1 MYKAGVDKKK
11 NTEGFHYACN
21 ILCRSNEVN
30 FIAMIHNVFPL
41 YVLFFLIY
49 LVIHK
54 SLHRK
59 KVEVNIKNGIGVEDN
74 RIKHIRVKHRQKVLT
89 VITVPDVL
97 TSVVWNFQLC
107 VCIRITELS
116 IYIEQTVLTLWSK
129 MFKSTFLGN
138 SSVICLRMMAHRIKH
153 CVKNTECVKY

>member
-89 VITVPDVL
+89 VITVPMFSL
-97 TSVVWNFQLC
+97 QLC
-107 VCIRITELS
+107 GTFSYVCAYVLQNYQ
-116 IYIEQTVLTLWSK
+116 YI
-129 MFKSTFLGN
+129 
-138 SSVICLRMMAHRIKH
+138 
-153 CVKNTECVKY
+153 